1 MKWTKFHTCFLD
13 TLAIETRSEE
23 NLTLPFV
30 KTRLLDQEIKLK
42 NTSKDTSA
50 KVLQAIGN
58 KEDEEN
64 KYKNQAVKQKSF
76 KKKLKSKPK

>member
-58 KEDEEN
+58 KEDKEN
-64 KYKNQAVKQKSF
+64 KAVKQKSF